1 MVQGKLLNWVI
12 VQILIYI
19 FIKNQNMTQSNRN
32 HNYHLTLSSDGDLN
46 FENQIHFEAENH
58 HQND

>member
-1 MVQGKLLNWVI
+1 
-12 VQILIYI
+12 
-19 FIKNQNMTQSNRN
+19 MTQSNRN

-58 HQND
+58 HQNDQGGDSLMMED